1 MAGKSSHGTENRT
14 EEALSREQETIRR
27 LAHDLNNLLAPIVMG
42 VSVLKRFEKQEKML
56 AIILNIERAA
66 NRAADL
72 VREVLS
78 SGQRGEGSRSFVP
91 SDDAPDFVR
100 DHEAGVSLKGE
111 LGEGTSSRVTLSAG
125 TEAGVTGSSI
135 PKRDAR
141 SERGGGLI
149 LVVDDEEFILGII
162 QQTLESAGC
171 RVLLARDGAQAIALY
186 VDHRDEIDL
195 VITDM
200 IMPVINGPALIAA
213 LRAINPQVEVLA
225 MSGLDAEANEEKHGS
240 AGVSAFL
247 QKPFSADRLL
257 SLLRPLLPEL
267 GAPGP
272 DSD

>member
-1 MAGKSSHGTENRT
+1 MAGKSSHGTENEP

-78 SGQRGEGSRSFVP
+78 TGQRAEGSRSFVP
-91 SDDAPDFVR
+91 SDDAAPG
-100 DHEAGVSLKGE
+100 GVSSVVE
-111 LGEGTSSRVTLSAG
+111 VAETTSSRKTLSVG
-125 TEAGVTGSSI
+125 TEAGVTRSSV
-135 PKRDAR
+135 PKRDAP

-272 DSD
+272 DSG